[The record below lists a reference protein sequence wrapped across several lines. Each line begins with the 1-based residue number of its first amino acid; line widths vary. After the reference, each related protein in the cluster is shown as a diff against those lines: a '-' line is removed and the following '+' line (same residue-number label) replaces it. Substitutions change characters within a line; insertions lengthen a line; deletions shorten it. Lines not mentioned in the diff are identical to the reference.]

1 MKLSITIPIYNEEES
16 IESLLER
23 VSNAGINCDFE
34 LLLINDGSQD
44 KSDEVIKRNLE
55 KYPFLRYLSLARNMG
70 QSTALSCGFHNS
82 LGEYVVMMDGDLQ
95 NLPEDIPLLLEEIE
109 KGYDLVS
116 GRRTNRQ
123 EVNPSRKLPSK
134 IANFLIRRVTHCE
147 VKDMGGMNIV
157 RGDIAREIDV
167 KNGYHRIIPALV
179 HLRGGK
185 VHEIPIRHDKRH
197 AGVSKYTTLSR
208 SIEVMFDILLLW
220 FRTASKAR
228 PIYTFGKASIFFLV
242 SSLFIFLV
250 LLYQRQFMDMDM
262 GSRPLFIIDVIMF
275 VTSLGLFSVGLII
288 ELLNDL
294 SPPSDKVPYIVSF
307 DSKDS

>member
-16 IESLLER
+16 IPSLLDRIAKTDMGCE
-23 VSNAGINCDFE
+23 FE
-34 LLLINDGSQD
+34 LILINDGSKD
-44 KSDEVIKRNLE
+44 KSDEVIRKNLS

-70 QSTALSCGFHNS
+70 QSTALSCGFHNAK
-82 LGEYVVMMDGDLQ
+82 GDYVIMMDGDLQ
-95 NLPEDIPLLLEEIE
+95 NLPEDIPMLLAEIE

-116 GRRTNRQ
+116 GQRKKRQ
-123 EVNPSRKLPSK
+123 EVNPHRKLPSK
-134 IANFLIRRVTHCE
+134 IANFLIRRVTNCQ
-147 VKDMGGMNIV
+147 VKDMGGMNIL

-208 SIEVMFDILLLW
+208 SIEVMFDIMLLW

-228 PIYTFGKASIFFLV
+228 PIYTFGKASIFFLI

-250 LLYQRQFMDMDM
+250 LLYQRQFLGMDM

-294 SPPSDKVPYIVSF
+294 SPSRSKVPYIISF
-307 DSKDS
+307 DSKNS